1 MTKTQTHV
9 TKGKSNIYEDLGFAP
24 EVAQN
29 MLIRTYLMI
38 SIIHWFQQS
47 QMTQV
52 AAAKVLGI
60 TQPHL
65 NLILKSDIEAFSLDA
80 LVNIA
85 SSAGLSVQFS
95 VKAPKTK
102 TNLATPVKKNKSS
115 RKRHSV

>member
-1 MTKTQTHV
+1 MTNIQTHV
-9 TKGKSNIYEDLGFAP
+9 TKGKSNIYEDLGFAS

-29 MLIRTYLMI
+29 MLIRTDLMI

-60 TQPHL
+60 TQPRL

-85 SSAGLSVQFS
+85 SSAGLSVQLS
-95 VKAPKTK
+95 IKASKPK
-102 TNLATPVKKNKSS
+102 TNLVAPVKKIKNSQKTA
-115 RKRHSV
+115 